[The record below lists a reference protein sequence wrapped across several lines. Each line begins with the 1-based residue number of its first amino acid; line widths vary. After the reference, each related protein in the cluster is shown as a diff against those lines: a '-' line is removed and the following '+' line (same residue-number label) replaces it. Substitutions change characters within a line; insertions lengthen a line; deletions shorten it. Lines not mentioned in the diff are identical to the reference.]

1 MSPLCAGSRRR
12 RPCPAGSGA
21 RGWRRIC
28 SPDLF
33 LSPPRRNRSRLRR
46 GFVFQ
51 KTEYWDQLPSLSS
64 ESKREDATARFL
76 RRGFPYGL
84 SRGILCSAYTR
95 RYPIPASQLPALR
108 SPATS
113 VRNVRNA
120 AQNVVRVEPGRI
132 AVHYTR
138 HFLDEPMGSEHAEL
152 PADSRGTPTLI
163 RLRLGFA
170 SVERLLKVAVAE
182 AVD

>member
-113 VRNVRNA
+113 VRNVKNA

-132 AVHYTR
+132 AVHYI
-138 HFLDEPMGSEHAEL
+138 DEPVSICDRRSHRSYCLLGLTMKHAKSERRHL
-152 PADSRGTPTLI
+152 DSI
-163 RLRLGFA
+163 
-170 SVERLLKVAVAE
+170 V
-182 AVD
+182 